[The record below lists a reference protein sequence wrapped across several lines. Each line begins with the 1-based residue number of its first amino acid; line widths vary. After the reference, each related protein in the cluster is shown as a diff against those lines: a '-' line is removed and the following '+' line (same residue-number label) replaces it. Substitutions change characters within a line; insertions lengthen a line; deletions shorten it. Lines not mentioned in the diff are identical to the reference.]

1 MSDRELH
8 VQVHRQQQ
16 RKFGREVQVRRQHV
30 RVRASMAEPE
40 GEPEGEPVA
49 DTSDSSSPQEGEH
62 CYWLDCQNQVTR
74 YQRCSDQ
81 RCGLHTHHRHPCQ
94 TPRQRSPPGQIFGGV
109 PIVTPVFLKTG
120 PMCF

>member
-1 MSDRELH
+1 MGFGLGGFIWVSESASERVSDRELH

-16 RKFGREVQVRRQHV
+16 RKFGREVQV
-30 RVRASMAEPE
+30 
-40 GEPEGEPVA
+40 PVA

-94 TPRQRSPPGQIFGGV
+94 TSRQRSPPGQIFGGV